1 MDLILNE
8 SQYKRIFES
17 KDVITKINNMINS
30 EIHEIKDGYVTVILD
45 SIELVGD
52 IESINEVVVKIS
64 KVYYHKQD
72 VTDFAI
78 NYVFFSEDDNESMLV
93 YKVKHRVES
102 LLNKKYL
109 KYVGI
114 EISEY
119 DIFIH
124 LD

>member
-17 KDVITKINNMINS
+17 DNVITKLNNMINS
-30 EIHEIKDGYVTVILD
+30 EIHEIKDNYVTVILD
-45 SIELVGD
+45 SIELVGN
-52 IESINEVVVKIS
+52 IESIDEVVVKIS

-72 VTDFAI
+72 VTNFAM
-78 NYVFFSEDDNESMLV
+78 NYVFFSEHDNESALS

-114 EISEY
+114 EVSEY
-119 DIFIH
+119 EILIQ

>member
-17 KDVITKINNMINS
+17 DNVITKLNNMINS
-30 EIHEIKDGYVTVILD
+30 EIHEIKDNYVTVILD
-45 SIELVGD
+45 SIELVGN
-52 IESINEVVVKIS
+52 IESIDEVIVRIS

-72 VTDFAI
+72 VTNFAI
-78 NYVFFSEDDNESMLV
+78 NYVFFSEYDNESALS
-93 YKVKHRVES
+93 YKVKHRVET

-114 EISEY
+114 EVSEY
-119 DIFIH
+119 DILIQ

>member
-17 KDVITKINNMINS
+17 DNVITKLNNMINS
-30 EIHEIKDGYVTVILD
+30 EIHEIKDNYVTVILD

-52 IESINEVVVKIS
+52 IESIDEVVVKIS

-72 VTDFAI
+72 VTNFAM
-78 NYVFFSEDDNESMLV
+78 NYVFFSEDDNESALS
-93 YKVKHRVES
+93 YKVKHRVET

-114 EISEY
+114 EVSEY
-119 DIFIH
+119 VILIQ

>member
-17 KDVITKINNMINS
+17 DNVITKLNNMINS
-30 EIHEIKDGYVTVILD
+30 EIHEIKDNYVTVILD

-52 IESINEVVVKIS
+52 IESIDEVAVKIS

-72 VTDFAI
+72 VTNFAM
-78 NYVFFSEDDNESMLV
+78 NYVFFSEDDNESALS
-93 YKVKHRVES
+93 YKVKHRVET

-114 EISEY
+114 EVSEY
-119 DIFIH
+119 DILIQ

>member
-1 MDLILNE
+1 MDLILNK

-17 KDVITKINNMINS
+17 ESVITKLNNMINS
-30 EIHEIKDGYVTVILD
+30 ETHEIKDIYVTVILD

-52 IESINEVVVKIS
+52 DVQSIDEVIVRIS

-72 VTDFAI
+72 VTDFAM
-78 NYVFFSEDDNESMLV
+78 NYVFFSEHDESDLSH
-93 YKVKHRVES
+93 KVKHKIET

-109 KYVGI
+109 KYVGV
-114 EISEY
+114 EVSEY
-119 DIFIH
+119 DILIQ

>member
-17 KDVITKINNMINS
+17 DNAITKLNNMINS
-30 EIHEIKDGYVTVILD
+30 ETHEIKDNYVTVVLD

-52 IESINEVVVKIS
+52 IESIDEVIVRIS
-64 KVYYHKQD
+64 KVYHHKQD
-72 VTDFAI
+72 VTDFAM
-78 NYVFFSEDDNESMLV
+78 NYVFFSEYDNESDLSSR
-93 YKVKHRVES
+93 VKHWVET

-109 KYVGI
+109 KYVSI

-119 DIFIH
+119 DIVIE
-124 LD
+124 LY